1 MKRPVRLLLLFAIA
15 LCAGCRLVEP
25 APPPSL
31 CILHTSDIHGHILPQ
46 RVAGER
52 HRIGGAAVLAGCVKK
67 IREENARR
75 GIPTLLLDAGDF
87 YMGTP
92 EGDSSGGQ
100 ALVEVMN
107 ALGYDALAVGNHD
120 WDGGVARL
128 RGLAERAAFP
138 FLGANVI
145 VRETGQTPAFLR
157 PHIVKDCGAVRV
169 GVAGVTLEDST
180 PMPIPGTAASIV
192 CLEPEEQL
200 GNSVDA
206 LRRDRAGLV
215 IVLSHLGLNGD
226 KRLARKV
233 EGVDLILGG
242 HSHLALREPFRSPEH
257 GTLILQPG
265 SYGRYLGKLDLT
277 LDPRSKRVARYDYAL
292 IPLTENRC
300 APDAA
305 MEARVDR
312 WRARAGNRFD
322 EIVGWSESDFLKN
335 REGVAMLGE
344 MIADGMREATGAQ
357 IAFNQRHG
365 IRGPLLEGEIRY
377 RDVYAIIPFDDTLWT
392 VRLTGKQVRGILE
405 RVLSFRRPDNLRF
418 SGLTVDYDPS
428 APRNARLS
436 AAACGETPLDDE
448 EVYLVAL
455 NTYLVK
461 WGFIRDL
468 VAEGSALTDT
478 GIIARDMLR
487 DHIRAHSPVSAK
499 RFAARRLVAVERTA
513 GGGPR
518 RAAARGAGRRADD
531 HQPPRQDG
539 REGALNV
546 PGRN

>member
-1 MKRPVRLLLLFAIA
+1 
-15 LCAGCRLVEP
+15 
-25 APPPSL
+25 
-31 CILHTSDIHGHILPQ
+31 
-46 RVAGER
+46 
-52 HRIGGAAVLAGCVKK
+52 
-67 IREENARR
+67 
-75 GIPTLLLDAGDF
+75 
-87 YMGTP
+87 
-92 EGDSSGGQ
+92 
-100 ALVEVMN
+100 
-107 ALGYDALAVGNHD
+107 
-120 WDGGVARL
+120 
-128 RGLAERAAFP
+128 
-138 FLGANVI
+138 
-145 VRETGQTPAFLR
+145 
-157 PHIVKDCGAVRV
+157 
-169 GVAGVTLEDST
+169 
-180 PMPIPGTAASIV
+180 
-192 CLEPEEQL
+192 
-200 GNSVDA
+200 
-206 LRRDRAGLV
+206 
-215 IVLSHLGLNGD
+215 
-226 KRLARKV
+226 
-233 EGVDLILGG
+233 
-242 HSHLALREPFRSPEH
+242 
-257 GTLILQPG
+257 
-265 SYGRYLGKLDLT
+265 
-277 LDPRSKRVARYDYAL
+277 
-292 IPLTENRC
+292 
-300 APDAA
+300 
-305 MEARVDR
+305 
-312 WRARAGNRFD
+312 
-322 EIVGWSESDFLKN
+322 
-335 REGVAMLGE
+335 MLGE

-518 RAAARGAGRRADD
+518 GAAARGAGRRADD